1 MTEKFRNFHT
11 VKSRLTFLR
20 VSVSVSVPVD
30 LELTGLKVPSTLSS
44 RNSFRGDGGMAG
56 AILLDFV
63 LSTVL
68 VSFVRLVFA
77 VDVIRELFIFSSMLE
92 NTKKGNYY
100 YCIEKYKPIRNIG
113 YRFSHIYDL
122 TVASVTQLH
131 TYWFLL
137 FLKSCV
143 LKFAI

>member
-1 MTEKFRNFHT
+1 M
-11 VKSRLTFLR
+11 R

-44 RNSFRGDGGMAG
+44 RNSFRGDGGMAV

-92 NTKKGNYY
+92 NTKKG
-100 YCIEKYKPIRNIG
+100 III
-113 YRFSHIYDL
+113 I
-122 TVASVTQLH
+122 
-131 TYWFLL
+131 
-137 FLKSCV
+137 V
-143 LKFAI
+143 LKNISRYEILDTGFPIFTT